1 MKKISVIVIDDER
14 SAREELK
21 QLLLRYEDFEMV
33 AEAGDADAAKEL
45 IDVKHPDLIL
55 LDIQMP
61 EKSGFELLESLD
73 EVPAVLFTTAFN
85 QYAVQAFELN
95 ALDYLM
101 KPIRK
106 ERFDKAIQ
114 KVRNVLSVEL
124 SKKDLAPANRQIF
137 IKDGE
142 HCYFVK
148 LSELYLIESLD
159 NYSRLY
165 FQGRKVVLKRSL
177 RQWEQLLDASLFF
190 RINRTQI
197 INTFYIQQVYP
208 LPGGRLKIG
217 LQTGQ
222 LLEVSSRQ
230 SAKFK
235 NLNRI

>member
-1 MKKISVIVIDDER
+1 MKKVSVIVIDDER
-14 SAREELK
+14 PAREELK
-21 QLLLRYEDFEMV
+21 QLLKQYEDFEMM
-33 AEAGDADAAKEL
+33 AEAGNADDAKEL
-45 IDVKHPDLIL
+45 IVAKRPDLIL

-106 ERFDKAIQ
+106 ERFDKAVQ
-114 KVRNVLSVEL
+114 KIRNSFAI
-124 SKKDLAPANRQIF
+124 STQNGTPANRQIF

-142 HCYFVK
+142 HCYFVR
-148 LSELYLIESLD
+148 LSDLYLIESLE

-165 FQGRKVVLKRSL
+165 FQGKKLVLKRSL
-177 RQWEQLLDASLFF
+177 RQWEQLLDANFFF

-197 INTFYIQQVYP
+197 INTFHIQQVYS
-208 LPGGRLKIG
+208 LPGGRLTIG